1 MFVNTLASLVIVVVV
16 VVVVVVNHAFLRECA
31 MGIFGKYVNQDVRD
45 ETQDARYKIQD
56 TRQSTRNS

>member
-1 MFVNTLASLVIVVVV
+1 MFVNTLASLVVVVV
-16 VVVVVVNHAFLRECA
+16 VVFVLNHAFLRECA